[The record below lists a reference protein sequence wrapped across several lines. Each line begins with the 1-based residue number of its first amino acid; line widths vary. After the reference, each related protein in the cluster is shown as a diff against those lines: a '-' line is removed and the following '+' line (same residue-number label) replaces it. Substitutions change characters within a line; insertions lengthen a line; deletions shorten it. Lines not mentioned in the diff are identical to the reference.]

1 MPTKHP
7 RHAIT
12 ETPRVKEALDALRAA
27 LNGERPD
34 LAELVIVGAEAKLA
48 RLREDDQSRR
58 ALRED
63 LVKRIRSRDLDL
75 DPALAD
81 QAKRAGLPTVEPLIS
96 D

>member
-12 ETPRVKEALDALRAA
+12 ETPEVKAALDALRAQ
-27 LNGERPD
+27 LDGERAD
-34 LAELVIVGAEAKLA
+34 LAQLVILGAQTQLE
-48 RLREDDQSRR
+48 RLRAEDERRR

-63 LVKRIRSRDLDL
+63 LVRRIRSGELDA

-81 QAKRAGLPTVEPLIS
+81 EAKRSWIPEDPSGT
-96 D
+96 